1 MDAVKEGH
9 KTSLSSGKI
18 VALAAG
24 LSVGAT
30 LGYIIYRHING
41 TKSNQGPNT
50 EVSKMTLPIEVYRNM
65 YRCQATFLDMVTEK
79 SGAQVRV
86 MSDSG
91 DHECRGGESLKQIT
105 RTTGAKVACSKEPA
119 HGVRAKGMVTIT
131 GTRQEVKK
139 AQDMILEKVTED
151 VMVRTTISQSSARR
165 QKRGHIVV
173 SQKSNG
179 TETEPLLYLNNNSP
193 FSHIEENALVFAN
206 GTTGE
211 PETFF
216 DQVGE
221 SKIKTA
227 SKKEGSTTTKTF
239 SEVSKFEIASPDLSF
254 QPDEHLEV
262 YVSASENP
270 NHFWIQIL
278 GVRSIQL
285 DKLTEEMNHFY
296 NNGNSTDQRVD
307 TIVVGDI
314 VAAPYRDH
322 GTWNRARVLGVLG
335 SGLVDLYYVDFG
347 DNGELPRSSLRR
359 MRSDFLSLPFQAI
372 ECSLAGVK
380 PKGGV
385 WTEEA
390 LDQFER
396 LTYCASWRP
405 LQAKL
410 CSYSHSEISS
420 WPSVK
425 LYDNS
430 EGKAVDVGEELI
442 RLGYA
447 VIFHEDLNGKKE
459 GCNLGCLQMMLDDVI
474 GASSELSLSCISLSE
489 AASISGSVDDV
500 VEDELL

>member
-41 TKSNQGPNT
+41 TKSSQGPNT
-50 EVSKMTLPIEVYRNM
+50 EVSKITLPIEVYRNM
-65 YRCQATFLDMVTEK
+65 YRCQAKFLDMVTEK

-86 MSDSG
+86 VSDSG
-91 DHECRGGESLKQIT
+91 DHGCKTTVCFLLQGSKEQVLLARCVLENLLRECELVSEILEVPQTSFGRIIGRGGESLKQIT
-105 RTTGAKVACSKEPA
+105 RTTGAKVVCSKEPA

-131 GTRQEVKK
+131 GTRHEVKK

-151 VMVRTTISQSSARR
+151 MMVRTTISQSSARR
-165 QKRGHIVV
+165 QKRGHFVV
-173 SQKSNG
+173 SQKSNS

-227 SKKEGSTTTKTF
+227 RKEESSTTTKTF
-239 SEVSKFEIASPDLSF
+239 SEVSKFEISSPDLSF

-296 NNGNSTDQRVD
+296 NNGNPTDQRVD
-307 TIVVGDI
+307 TVVVGDI

-430 EGKAVDVGEELI
+430 EGK
-442 RLGYA
+442 RL
-447 VIFHEDLNGKKE
+447 
-459 GCNLGCLQMMLDDVI
+459 
-474 GASSELSLSCISLSE
+474 
-489 AASISGSVDDV
+489 
-500 VEDELL
+500 LLLPGQK

>member
-1 MDAVKEGH
+1 M
-9 KTSLSSGKI
+9 
-18 VALAAG
+18 
-24 LSVGAT
+24 
-30 LGYIIYRHING
+30 
-41 TKSNQGPNT
+41 
-50 EVSKMTLPIEVYRNM
+50 
-65 YRCQATFLDMVTEK
+65 
-79 SGAQVRV
+79 
-86 MSDSG
+86 
-91 DHECRGGESLKQIT
+91 KQIT

-119 HGVRAKGMVTIT
+119 YGVRAKGMVTIT

-139 AQDMILEKVTED
+139 AQNMILEKVTED

-165 QKRGHIVV
+165 QKRGHNVV
-173 SQKSNG
+173 SQKSND

-296 NNGNSTDQRVD
+296 NNGNSTDQRVE

-359 MRSDFLSLPFQAI
+359 MR
-372 ECSLAGVK
+372 
-380 PKGGV
+380 
-385 WTEEA
+385 
-390 LDQFER
+390 
-396 LTYCASWRP
+396 
-405 LQAKL
+405 
-410 CSYSHSEISS
+410 
-420 WPSVK
+420 
-425 LYDNS
+425 
-430 EGKAVDVGEELI
+430 
-442 RLGYA
+442 
-447 VIFHEDLNGKKE
+447 
-459 GCNLGCLQMMLDDVI
+459 
-474 GASSELSLSCISLSE
+474 
-489 AASISGSVDDV
+489 
-500 VEDELL
+500 